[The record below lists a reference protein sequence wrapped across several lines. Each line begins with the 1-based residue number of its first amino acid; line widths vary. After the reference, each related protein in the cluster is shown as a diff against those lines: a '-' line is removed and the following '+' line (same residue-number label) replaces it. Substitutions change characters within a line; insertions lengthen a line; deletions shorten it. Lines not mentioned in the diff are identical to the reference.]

1 MPSTCQTYYPIFGIS
16 LLKIRAMPGKH
27 NLTGGIRNL
36 LSEIYFLSSLLLLA
50 SPLLLP
56 AVAILLPFTIGFIR

>member
-1 MPSTCQTYYPIFGIS
+1 MKDEGRDEEA
-16 LLKIRAMPGKH
+16 LKIRAVPGKQ

-36 LSEIYFLSSLLLLA
+36 LSEVYFLSSLLLLDS
-50 SPLLLP
+50 SPLLS